1 MKTVDL
7 FDIESYNYM
16 LPEELIAQNPATPRD
31 SSRMLVLDRFS
42 GKMMHRRFSD
52 LRELL
57 KPSDLL
63 VLNDTRVIPARLRGS
78 KLPGGG
84 KAEVLLLK
92 ALNPEWSEWEAL
104 VKPGRR
110 LRSGTVIILSDG
122 TAITVGERFEGTEGV
137 RRVSFPQDVKVLS
150 LLTEI
155 GETPLPPYITRS
167 TAPRSAYQT
176 VFAARDG
183 SAAAPTASL
192 HFTEELLE
200 ELRREIGL
208 SVAWVTLH
216 VGLGTFRPVQC
227 SDIRKHV
234 IHEEYCVLP
243 LETKKLVE
251 ETKRRGG
258 RVIAAGTTV
267 ARTLESMA
275 AEDGEMRWGEMNT
288 QLFIYPGFEYKVVD
302 ALVTNFHLP
311 KSSLLML
318 VAAFAGYEPVMKAYE
333 TAVSMKYRF
342 FSFGDAMFI
351 S

>member
-1 MKTVDL
+1 MQDVDL
-7 FDIESYNYM
+7 FDIESYNYD
-16 LPEELIAQNPATPRD
+16 LPEELIAQNPVTPRD
-31 SSRMLVLDRFS
+31 SSRMLVLDRRS
-42 GKMMHRRFSD
+42 GEMMHRRFSD

-57 KPSDLL
+57 TPSDLL
-63 VLNDTRVIPARLRGS
+63 VLNDTKVIPARLRGT

-84 KAEVLLLK
+84 NAELLLLK
-92 ALNPEWSEWEAL
+92 SLDPEWREWEAL

-110 LRSGTVIILSDG
+110 LRSGTGIRLSDG
-122 TAITVGERFEGTEGV
+122 TVVTVGERLERGDGV
-137 RRVSFPQDVKVLS
+137 RTVSFPERTAVLA
-150 LLTEI
+150 LLEEI

-200 ELRREIGL
+200 ELRNTLGI
-208 SVAWVTLH
+208 SIAWVTLH

-227 SDIRKHV
+227 EDIRRHS
-234 IHEEYCVLP
+234 IHEEFCVLP
-243 LETKKLVE
+243 LETKLLVE

-258 RVIAAGTTV
+258 RVVAAGTTV

-275 AEDGEMRWGEMNT
+275 ADDGELRCGEMNT
-288 QLFIYPGFEYKVVD
+288 RLFIFPGYEYKVID

-318 VAAFAGYEPVMKAYE
+318 VSAFAGYEPVMRAYAA
-333 TAVSMKYRF
+333 AVSMKYRF

-351 S
+351 R